1 MKTIK
6 CCNIYLGSDDA
17 RVEGRRKRTEKDKQR
32 KMEEDLLRDL
42 EMKCV
47 LIFNIY
53 LVFYLWAICNVY

>member
-1 MKTIK
+1 M
-6 CCNIYLGSDDA
+6 
-17 RVEGRRKRTEKDKQR
+17 EGRRKRTEKDKQR

-53 LVFYLWAICNVY
+53 LVFCLWAICNVY